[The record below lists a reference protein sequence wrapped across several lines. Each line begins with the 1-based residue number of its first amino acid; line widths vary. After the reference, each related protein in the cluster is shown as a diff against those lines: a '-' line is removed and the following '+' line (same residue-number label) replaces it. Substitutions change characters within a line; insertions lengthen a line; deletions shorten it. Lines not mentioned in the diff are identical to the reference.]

1 MIKPR
6 ETVKNFAPYI
16 AGRPIEEIKRI
27 YKLKKVIKLA
37 SNENPYPPPKS
48 VQDAIKNYAGTVN
61 RYPDSNGWQLKKA
74 IAKNFGV
81 KISNVFLGNGTDE
94 IIEILAKAFLEKT
107 DEIIVSKHA
116 FIRYKMAAD
125 LMDAKTKTIPMTPHQ
140 DTGGGFTHDLKKMA
154 LSATKK
160 TKFIFIAN
168 PNNPTGTYNTNSEIK
183 EMFEILKKKKLNPV
197 VVFDEAYHDFVEAK
211 DYSSAINYFKKGMKN
226 ICVLRTFSKIF
237 ALAGLRLGF
246 AIGDEKI
253 FEILERIRP
262 PFNTTLLSQKAGIC
276 AIREKNYIKIIKK
289 RILSEKKKLLKKLE
303 ISGFEVIPSQTNF
316 LLVNV
321 KNGRSVFKKLLERGV
336 IVRAMDEYELP
347 QYIRVTIGTPE
358 ENRIFLRELLHLKK

>member
-6 ETVKNFAPYI
+6 KTVKNFAPYI

-37 SNENPYPPPKS
+37 SNENPYSPPKS
-48 VQDAIKNYAGTVN
+48 VQNVIKNCASAIN
-61 RYPDSNGWQLKKA
+61 RYPDSNGWKLKKA

-81 KISNVFLGNGTDE
+81 KISNVFLGSGADE

-107 DEIIVSKHA
+107 DEIIVSKHV

-125 LMDAKTKTIPMTPHQ
+125 LMDAKTKEIPMK
-140 DTGGGFTHDLKKMA
+140 DFTHDLKKMA

-160 TKFIFIAN
+160 TKFIFIVN
-168 PNNPTGTYNTNSEIK
+168 PNNPTGTYNTNSEIM
-183 EMFEILKKKKLNPV
+183 EMFKILKKKKLNPV
-197 VVFDEAYHDFVEAK
+197 VVFDEAYYDFAEAK

-226 ICVLRTFSKIF
+226 ICVLRTFSKIY
-237 ALAGLRLGF
+237 ALAGLRLGY

-276 AIREKNYIKIIKK
+276 ALKEKKYIKEVKGK
-289 RILSEKKKLLKKLE
+289 ILSEKKKLQKALE
-303 ISGFEVIPSQTNF
+303 ILGFEFIPSQTNF
-316 LLVNV
+316 LLINV
-321 KNGRSVFKKLLERGV
+321 KNGSFVFKKLLERGV

-358 ENRIFLRELLHLKK
+358 ENKIFLKELLNLA